1 MIRVKRAK
9 KPQRW
14 GSMLDLRLCDARDGL
29 ATLGDDTIDMIFT
42 DPPYPTISG
51 GAGQAGDG
59 SPSGMLAKNDGKI
72 FEHNDIGIEQYAS
85 ELYRVLKSPGHA
97 YVMCNLL
104 NLWQFHSVLTDV
116 GFKVHNLLSWRKNT
130 CTPNRWGM
138 KNGEYIFLLRK
149 GPARSLYNPSLK
161 MIEDVNVVP
170 YHSKTHPTEK
180 PVDLIKQYVEASSQ
194 KGEVVLDPFMG
205 TGSTGTACRAM
216 GRRFIGFE
224 LSPEYFGAA
233 CSRLNF
239 LPGLSNGSLL

>member
-1 MIRVKRAK
+1 MI
-9 KPQRW
+9 
-14 GSMLDLRLCDARDGL
+14 DLRLCDARDGL

-205 TGSTGTACRAM
+205 SGTTGIACKETNRD
-216 GRRFIGFE
+216 FIGIE
-224 LSPEYFGAA
+224 INPDYYKLAGE
-233 CSRLNF
+233 RLA
-239 LPGLSNGSLL
+239 